1 MVIFGGGQVS
11 VRLNR
16 GISHIRLVNERECPD
31 AVASVPRMVARRG
44 DLIAG
49 GRAMMLRVY
58 SHDITRS
65 LVDIRRRRRDSA
77 VRCPG
82 SHRRNDDCKTG
93 EGAS

>member
-1 MVIFGGGQVS
+1 
-11 VRLNR
+11 
-16 GISHIRLVNERECPD
+16 
-31 AVASVPRMVARRG
+31 MVARRG

-82 SHRRNDDCKTG
+82 SHRRNDD
-93 EGAS
+93 